1 MNVERLVAG
10 LDIGSAKTT
19 AIIAEVVGDLPRN
32 PSIRILGV
40 GQARTTGLRRGVVSD
55 IEETTRSIQKAMTDA
70 ERMAGAQI
78 AEVYSGIA
86 GEHVQAMTSKGIV
99 AINGDEIT
107 KADVDRANAVA
118 RAQAIPQD
126 RELLHAIPQEY
137 TVDKN
142 HGIRDPIG
150 MIGTRLETEMYLV
163 TIGSSPAMNLR
174 KAVEKAGYKVRELV
188 LEPLASALS
197 VLTED
202 EKELGV
208 ALVEMGAGTTD
219 IAVFHEA
226 KIRHLGTVNFGG
238 NNVTNDIVHGLG
250 VTQADAERLKERY
263 GCAYEPMVDPSEV
276 IQLPSTVAQGDRQI
290 PRELLAHIIHQRM
303 DEIFDLVQRDIAAAG
318 YAGKLSAGIV
328 LTGGAAAMQ
337 GAVELASDVFG
348 TGVRVGVPSENIG
361 GLTDSV
367 EAPRF
372 ATVTGLAHY
381 AAHRFALGACWCR
394 RKTSR
399 VECAGSRSSRAARED
414 VAAGFLLACHS
425 SRCEELRVGWSD
437 ATVHL

>member
-1 MNVERLVAG
+1 MNTERLVAG
-10 LDIGSAKTT
+10 LDVGSTKTT
-19 AIIAEVVGDLPRN
+19 AILAEVEGDLPKH
-32 PSIRILGV
+32 PSIKILGV
-40 GQARTTGLRRGVVSD
+40 GQAKTTGVHQGMVSD
-55 IEETTRSIQKAMTDA
+55 IEETTRSIKKAMQDA
-70 ERMAGAQI
+70 ERMAGI
-78 AEVYSGIA
+78 EAEEVFCGMA
-86 GEHVQAMTSKGIV
+86 GEHAQAMISKGIV
-99 AINGDEIT
+99 AVSHDEID
-107 KADVDRANAVA
+107 KSDVDRVNEVA

-137 TVDKN
+137 TVDRN
-142 HGIRDPIG
+142 SGIRDPIG
-150 MIGTRLETEMYLV
+150 MSGTRLETEMYLV
-163 TIGSSPAMNLR
+163 TIGSSPAINLR
-174 KAVEKAGYKVRELV
+174 KSVERAGYKVRELV

-276 IQLPSTVAQGDRQI
+276 LQLPSTVAQGDRQI

-337 GAVELASDVFG
+337 GVVELASDVFG

-372 ATVTGLAHY
+372 ATVTGLAQY
-381 AAHRFALGACWCR
+381 AAHRFALGSAGVGGKR
-394 RKTSR
+394 LALSAPGVDRLAQRVKTWLQ
-399 VECAGSRSSRAARED
+399 D
-414 VAAGFLLACHS
+414 FF
-425 SRCEELRVGWSD
+425 
-437 ATVHL
+437 